1 MKIKKGIMYVFIAN
15 IINLAISLITGFVLP
30 KLLSIETYA
39 NIKLFQL
46 YVTYIGVVSLGFAD
60 GMYLRIGG
68 KDIEN
73 LNKKEILEELKTF
86 KVFQCIVSVIAII
99 ISICIKNEII
109 LLCSIVIIP
118 INIANYLRQVYQA
131 IGQFKKYSKFTNINT
146 ILIFI
151 VNVFLLFIIK
161 TDYYRAYIFGYI
173 IVYIIYWI
181 AIELETRKIFGY
193 IKVNSNKK
201 YFVQDIKSG
210 FLLMIGNF
218 CNVIFTSIDRL
229 FVQNLLGTVQF
240 AYYSFAVSVENL
252 MNVFITPISTVMYNY
267 FCNNKEKEKIINVK
281 MYILLFSSAI
291 IAVIFPAKF
300 IVDVWLTK
308 YQNALEVLFLLF
320 AAQYIAI
327 MIRCV
332 HVNLYKSE
340 KKQKRYFEIMI
351 IIVILSIILNIIA
364 YNISKNINSIAIATL
379 ITNIIWFII
388 GEYEFGEYRL
398 KIKDYI
404 YTFLVMFAF
413 LICGLI
419 SNAIIGMI
427 IYCFVVIMLAI
438 FLEKHT
444 VLKAIEEIMLEGK
457 QFIYKIR
464 NKKEA

>member
-30 KLLSIETYA
+30 KLLSIDTYA

-86 KVFQCIVSVIAII
+86 KIFQFIVEVLAII

-109 LLCSIVIIP
+109 LLCSIVILP

-131 IGQFKKYSKFTNINT
+131 IGQFKKYSRFTNINT
-146 ILIFI
+146 MFIFI
-151 VNVFLLFIIK
+151 VNMFLLFIIK
-161 TDYYRAYIFGYI
+161 TDYYRAYILGYI
-173 IVYIIYWI
+173 VVYIIYWI

-193 IKVNSNKK
+193 VKENANKK

-267 FCNNKEKEKIINVK
+267 FCNNKEKEKVINVK
-281 MYILLFSSAI
+281 MYILLFSSVI

-320 AAQYIAI
+320 SAQYISI

-340 KKQKRYFEIMI
+340 KKQKKYFEIMI
-351 IIVILSIILNIIA
+351 VVVIISIILNIIA
-364 YNISKNINSIAIATL
+364 YNILKNINSIAIATL

-388 GEYEFGEYRL
+388 GEYEFEKYRL

-419 SNAIIGMI
+419 SNAIIGML
-427 IYCFVVIMLAI
+427 IYCSVLIMLAI
-438 FLEKHT
+438 LLENEI
-444 VLKAIEEIMLEGK
+444 VLKAIEEIKLEGK
-457 QFIYKIR
+457 QFIYKIK

>member
-1 MKIKKGIMYVFIAN
+1 MKTKKGIMYVFIAN

-46 YVTYIGVVSLGFAD
+46 YVTYIGIVSLGFAD

-86 KVFQCIVSVIAII
+86 KVFQFIVSVVAII

-109 LLCSIVIIP
+109 LLCSVVIIP

-161 TDYYRAYIFGYI
+161 TDYYRIYILGYI

-181 AIELETRKIFGY
+181 TIELETRKIFGY
-193 IKVNSNKK
+193 IKVNANKK

-340 KKQKRYFEIMI
+340 KKQKKYFEIMI
-351 IIVILSIILNIIA
+351 IVVILSIILNIVA

-398 KIKDYI
+398 KMKDYI

-427 IYCFVVIMLAI
+427 IYCFVVIILAI
-438 FLEKHT
+438 FLENKT
-444 VLKAIEEIMLEGK
+444 VLKAIEEVKLEGK